1 MSGMDTADLLDFLQQ
16 RSSAAI
22 GGHLGHRLLAIDPAL
37 GFARAEFRADR
48 AFLNPLGSVQGGILT
63 AMLDEVMVDAALAR
77 LSPDVLVPTLE
88 IKTTY
93 LRAARAGWL
102 AGEGRV
108 VRAGRSVVFTEGVLF
123 DPDGNEVARASASA
137 AIRHQAGGAG
147 KAGPD

>member
-1 MSGMDTADLLDFLQQ
+1 MSKMDGAELLAFLQQ

-22 GGHLGHRLLAIDPAL
+22 GGHLGHELVEIDTAA
-37 GFARAEFRADR
+37 GIARANFRAER
-48 AFLNPLGSVQGGILT
+48 KFLNPLGSVQGGILT

-77 LSPDVLVPTLE
+77 LGPDVVIPTLE

-93 LRAARAGWL
+93 LRAARAGPL
-102 AGEGRV
+102 SGEGRV

-123 DPDGNEVARASASA
+123 DAEGDEVARASASA
-137 AIRHQAGGAG
+137 TIRPLPGGAG